1 MNMPIRALET
11 IRHSGMVYKPGDI
24 VNGLS
29 DSEKERLLL
38 LKSAERV
45 ETFSDVVEV
54 VQEVDVDPELFKEL
68 RDDLDA
74 NYNADELKRAAKNA
88 GVQFDAKD
96 TKEKV
101 MEAVIKQGKVELLLE
116 DGE

>member
-1 MNMPIRALET
+1 MPIRALEQ
-11 IRHSGMVYKPGDI
+11 IRHSGMTYMPGDI
-24 VNGLS
+24 VKGLTE
-29 DSEKERLLL
+29 SEKKRLLSL
-38 LKSAERV
+38 QSAERV
-45 ETFSDVVEV
+45 ETFSDVEEV
-54 VQEVDVDPELFKEL
+54 VQEVEVDAELFKEL

-88 GVQFDAKD
+88 GVQFDPKD

>member
-1 MNMPIRALET
+1 MMTLRALES
-11 IRHSGMVYKPGDI
+11 IRHSGVTYKPGDI
-24 VNGLS
+24 LKGLS
-29 DSEKERLLL
+29 KEDSERLLSL
-38 LKSAERV
+38 RSAEKV
-45 ETFSDVVEV
+45 ETYDDVKQV
-54 VQEVDVDPELFKEL
+54 VQQFEVDPELYKEL

-88 GVQFDAKD
+88 GVQFGSND

-101 MEAVIKQGKVELLLE
+101 MEAIIKQGKVELLLE

>member
-1 MNMPIRALET
+1 MTLRALEN
-11 IRHSGMVYKPGDI
+11 IRHSGVNYKPGDI
-24 VNGLS
+24 LKGLS
-29 DSEKERLLL
+29 KKDSERLLFL
-38 LKSAERV
+38 RSAENV
-45 ETFSDVVEV
+45 ETYAEVKNV
-54 VQEVDVDPELFKEL
+54 VQDLDVDPELFKEL

-74 NYNADELKRAAKNA
+74 NYNADDLKRAAKNA
-88 GVQFDAKD
+88 GVQFEPND